1 MCGIAAIA
9 GSNRGWVEQALTCMT
24 RDQRHRGPDD
34 EGAEFYALGGD
45 KAGATLGL
53 GHRRLSIMDLSP
65 LGHQPMVHPTT
76 GDVII
81 FNGEIYN
88 FEDLRSGLEKR
99 GVTFR
104 GHSDTEVLLHALVEW
119 GPDALRELAG
129 MFAFAF
135 YRPRERKLL
144 IARDPLGIKPLYVAR
159 SDKLLGLSSEVRPLV
174 AAGVASQ
181 KPSRKALA
189 TLLAYGSVQEPLTFF
204 EDVQMFPGGCYQ
216 WMKFDGDGTRH
227 DEAVVRYWDFPRV
240 NRNITHDDAVERLK
254 VKMARSV
261 REHLIADVPVG
272 CFLSSGIDSTVI
284 AALAHESSARVATF
298 TLGFLNQPDLSE
310 SDMARDSAR
319 SMGVAHHDIQIT
331 SENALDLTRRW
342 METLDQPSLDGLNTY
357 IVSKA
362 VRDAGIIVALSGL
375 GGDELFGGYP
385 AFTDV
390 PKLYRL
396 NARLQGFSPRVRG
409 LVMGALGL
417 GKPAT
422 VRAKLRDI
430 GNAGPDLLR
439 LYLHRRRAN
448 SDETLQSLGLSAEEL
463 GLDATYQPFE
473 AIARAGNDDEDHVA
487 AISRYESQFF
497 MGCMLL
503 RDSDATSMQHSM
515 EIRVPFLDRRV
526 LDLAYSIPGDV
537 RLPGR
542 TPDKHLLRTA
552 YSKYLRPELLKQGK
566 RGFTLPIRRWM
577 LTSLRPMCEEGLISL
592 KATGLVNERGV
603 DAIWREFLAN
613 PEHRVWSHAFLLCV
627 LGMYLRR
634 DWAAR
639 PTP

>member
-1 MCGIAAIA
+1 
-9 GSNRGWVEQALTCMT
+9 
-24 RDQRHRGPDD
+24 
-34 EGAEFYALGGD
+34 
-45 KAGATLGL
+45 
-53 GHRRLSIMDLSP
+53 
-65 LGHQPMVHPTT
+65 
-76 GDVII
+76 
-81 FNGEIYN
+81 
-88 FEDLRSGLEKR
+88 
-99 GVTFR
+99 
-104 GHSDTEVLLHALVEW
+104 
-119 GPDALRELAG
+119 
-129 MFAFAF
+129 
-135 YRPRERKLL
+135 
-144 IARDPLGIKPLYVAR
+144 
-159 SDKLLGLSSEVRPLV
+159 
-174 AAGVASQ
+174 
-181 KPSRKALA
+181 
-189 TLLAYGSVQEPLTFF
+189 
-204 EDVQMFPGGCYQ
+204 
-216 WMKFDGDGTRH
+216 
-227 DEAVVRYWDFPRV
+227 
-240 NRNITHDDAVERLK
+240 
-254 VKMARSV
+254 
-261 REHLIADVPVG
+261 
-272 CFLSSGIDSTVI
+272 
-284 AALAHESSARVATF
+284 
-298 TLGFLNQPDLSE
+298 
-310 SDMARDSAR
+310 
-319 SMGVAHHDIQIT
+319 
-331 SENALDLTRRW
+331 

-396 NARLQGFSPRVRG
+396 NARMQGFSPGVRR
-409 LVMGALGL
+409 LVMGALGV

-422 VRAKLRDI
+422 VRAKLQDI
-430 GNAGPDLLR
+430 GSAGPDLLR

-448 SDETLQSLGLSAEEL
+448 SDETLQSLGLDAEQL
-463 GLDATYQPFE
+463 GLDTTYQPFE

-542 TPDKHLLRTA
+542 TPDKHLLRVA

-577 LTSLRPMCEEGLISL
+577 LTSLRPMCEEGLVSL

-603 DAIWREFLAN
+603 DAIWREFQAN

-634 DWAAR
+634 EWPSR
-639 PTP
+639 PHL